1 VEGKFKMRN
10 FKFERKGIL
19 FLVVVLCL
27 ATGLSVFLMHY
38 RFAVSF
44 DEVNYLKLAAS
55 GSTKGF
61 SNVLHPFWSPFF
73 PLCVALFS
81 KVIPNVEL
89 AGRLFSIL
97 CGVLIIIPIF
107 LFTKFYFN
115 QKVARYAVLLLAF
128 FPSLAFI
135 NTAVMSESLYSL
147 LITSGMIVGWITLR
161 KQSWFLGI
169 AVGLL
174 IGFAYLTRPE
184 GIGFLIVFV
193 GVSIFLSISM
203 ILKKKGVYRLLWIPL
218 MAIVGFSF
226 AAAPYLVYLHK
237 ATGEWTISA
246 KRKSLHEGEVF
257 ALAER
262 TESFQDVFRTLSEDN
277 TQVPIDQIY
286 HIGNFLQAERQRG
299 KPLVEISP
307 SVFLKK
313 YVKNLYQILNYVIPQ
328 VLTTTIFILMILGLL
343 GEAWSKERTLREL
356 YFLVCVGF
364 FWFIVIPL
372 FHINERYFLP
382 FLPICFMWVGNGL
395 DTLIFWL
402 SKTLK
407 KSVHLTRKISYDE
420 LAKGIVLFFILGA
433 VFLPE
438 LGKVMIRDRWSDDY
452 FADPIE
458 QRTAGLWLKEHT
470 SSTPI
475 IMSRN
480 HTVDFYAENYN
491 IAESV
496 TIPQNDLNRVLS
508 YAKYRGVD
516 YIVLNERYKKDFPLI
531 AHLLEE
537 KDIPNDLKLVYT
549 DQDKSKLRTVIYQL
563 VKD

>member
-1 VEGKFKMRN
+1 MKN
-10 FKFERKGIL
+10 FEFERQDIL

-27 ATGLSVFLMHY
+27 ATGFSVFLMRY

-81 KVIPNVEL
+81 KVIHNVEL
-89 AGRLFSIL
+89 AGRVFSIL

-135 NTAVMSESLYSL
+135 NTAAMSESLYAL
-147 LITSGMIVGWITLR
+147 LITSGMIVGWITLK

-549 DQDKSKLRTVIYQL
+549 DQDKSRLKTVIYHL